1 MIKGIAKYDLLKS
14 VAHYCALLFLC
25 IIALIHKDYNQT
37 VVFVDGVRTIDQ
49 QSVVLAA
56 VACPRF
62 STNIPLSH
70 IIALAE
76 PSASSKSVC
85 RPVGPF
91 FEFLVLSS

>member
-56 VACPRF
+56 VACPAT
-62 STNIPLSH
+62 SPCPQAVVTLN
-70 IIALAE
+70 
-76 PSASSKSVC
+76 VT
-85 RPVGPF
+85 
-91 FEFLVLSS
+91 